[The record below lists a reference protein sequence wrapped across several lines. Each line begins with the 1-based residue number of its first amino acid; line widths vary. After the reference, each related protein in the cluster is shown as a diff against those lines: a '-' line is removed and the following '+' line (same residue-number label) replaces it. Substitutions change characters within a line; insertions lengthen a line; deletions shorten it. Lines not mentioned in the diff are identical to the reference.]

1 MKQRLAP
8 FIIFFVVLLS
18 GAVSCVVP
26 PANSSDQTD
35 PERLRAF
42 TDSIHQKKTMLYTLE
57 NKNGMRV
64 ELSNYGATIVSI
76 KVPDR
81 TGKIE
86 EVTLGY
92 DSIQA
97 YRDGKSY
104 FGCIAGRYA
113 NRIAKGK
120 FVLEGNEYSL
130 PLNNG
135 PNSLHGGVN
144 SIDKQVWEARVL
156 NDAVRF
162 SIIIPDGENGYP
174 GEVKLSVLYSLR
186 EDNSLVI
193 DYSGTTNKTTVL
205 NPTNHAYFN
214 LSGDPNKTILDHELM
229 ILADVFTPVD
239 SSLIP
244 TGVLQPVKG
253 SAFDFITSKPIG
265 KDIGAEEEQIRIGL
279 GYDHNFVLNA
289 RDAQTPAIV
298 VKEHASGRKLE
309 VLTTEPGVQ
318 FYSGN
323 FLDGSE
329 KGNGTAYQYRT
340 GFCLETQHFPDSPNQ
355 PSFPSTVLRPGE
367 TFSSQTTYRFSTF

>member
-1 MKQRLAP
+1 MKQWLVP
-8 FIIFFVVLLS
+8 FIIFFVVVLF
-18 GAVSCVVP
+18 GASSCVVP
-26 PANSSDQTD
+26 PANNSDQTD

-64 ELSNYGATIVSI
+64 ELSNYGATIVSL
-76 KVPDR
+76 KVPNR

-97 YRDGKSY
+97 YQDGKSY

-120 FVLEGNEYSL
+120 FVLEGTGYSL

-144 SIDKQVWEARVL
+144 SIDKQVWEAKLL

-162 SIIIPDGENGYP
+162 SIVIPDGENGYP

-193 DYSGTTNKTTVL
+193 DYSATTNKTTVL

-229 ILADVFTPVD
+229 INADAFTPVD
-239 SSLIP
+239 SMLIP
-244 TGVLQPVKG
+244 TGLLQPVKG
-253 SAFDFITSKPIG
+253 TAFDFTISKTIG
-265 KDIGAEEEQIRIGL
+265 KDIGAAEDQIRIGL

-298 VKEHASGRKLE
+298 VKENTSGRKLE
-309 VLTTEPGVQ
+309 VFTTEPGVQ

-329 KGNGTAYQYRT
+329 KGNGTAYQFRT